1 MILREAKWLDR
12 ICVHDYTFLGV
23 PVDSIEVVET
33 GSAYI
38 RFCKKCGLEIER
50 VEK

>member
-33 GSAYI
+33 GMVATYL
-38 RFCKKCGLEIER
+38 FLVLG
-50 VEK
+50 